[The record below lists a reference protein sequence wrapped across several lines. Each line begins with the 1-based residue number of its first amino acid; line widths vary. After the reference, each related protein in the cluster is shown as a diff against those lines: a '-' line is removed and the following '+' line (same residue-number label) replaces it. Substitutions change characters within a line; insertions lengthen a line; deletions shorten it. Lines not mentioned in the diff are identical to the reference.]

1 MNIQEGSFD
10 NFDSFKEAI
19 TDWSLDFTILSKGD
33 FKANFKL
40 FTSDTFL
47 LSRETLNA
55 KIEHSGF
62 SPLGYRTL
70 VIPVNYD
77 VEFIWY
83 NKKVSGK
90 EILLFPK
97 NNLIDVVTYNGLDI
111 HLVSIKESVLFEV
124 IEALKY
130 KNCYHLFNEEAK
142 SILLTREFSQQFFW
156 LANTFLNKSVSSE
169 KLRTQQ
175 IHQLI
180 YVLLKYIENSD
191 YNIRM
196 ISKKTKEIALKKAI
210 EIIHTSYDK
219 SFSIPDLCSRV
230 NVSER
235 TLFDAFKEK
244 YKVAPSEYI
253 KAYRLNEVKKEIYT
267 SKDMSISDIAGKYH
281 FWHLSQFSTDFKKQ
295 FGILPSE
302 VRGKKR
308 VSPLKRG

>member
-33 FKANFKL
+33 FKADFKM
-40 FTSDTFL
+40 FTSESFL
-47 LSRETLNA
+47 LSRERLNA
-55 KIEHSGF
+55 KIEHSGV
-62 SPLGYRTL
+62 SPIGYRTL

-77 VEFIWY
+77 VEFIWF

-111 HLVSIKESVLFEV
+111 HLVSIKETVIFEF
-124 IEALKY
+124 IEAMKY
-130 KNCYHLFNEEAK
+130 KNCYHLFNGDAK
-142 SILLTREFSQQFFW
+142 NILLTKEFSQEFFK
-156 LANTFLNKSVSSE
+156 LANTFLNKPVSSE
-169 KLRTQQ
+169 KLRIKQMN
-175 IHQLI
+175 QLI

-191 YNIRM
+191 YNARVSSQKM
-196 ISKKTKEIALKKAI
+196 KEIALKNAI
-210 EIIHTSYDK
+210 EIIHTSYDD

-244 YKVAPSEYI
+244 YKVAPSAYI
-253 KAYRLNEVKKEIYT
+253 KAYRLNEVKKMIYT
-267 SKDMSISDIAGKYH
+267 SQDMSISEIAGKFH
-281 FWHLSQFSTDFKKQ
+281 FWHLSQFSKDFKKQ
-295 FGILPSE
+295 FGMLPSE
-302 VRGKKR
+302 VRR
-308 VSPLKRG
+308 